1 MGDKGMCGYCGCQNC
16 DQCGS
21 CLGNACKCGENPM
34 KIAFDVKGTLDN
46 PHDKRTERMVLAL
59 LETLQKQ
66 GHEIIVWSNSFGY
79 AVECV
84 NKLGLKNVR
93 AESKS
98 DKWSRDEANWYD
110 VCIEDDTSQTYLA
123 AKRII
128 FVKDIAPLAMGGII
142 KLAQE
147 ISK

>member
-1 MGDKGMCGYCGCQNC
+1 
-16 DQCGS
+16 
-21 CLGNACKCGENPM
+21 M

-59 LETLQKQ
+59 LETLQNM

-84 NKLGLKNVR
+84 EKLGLKNVR

-98 DKWSRDEANWYD
+98 NKWNVSDESQWYD

-147 ISK
+147 LTK